1 MYMWDM
7 EQVLLVAG
15 TDTMSISMEWAMSLL
30 LNHPESIQK
39 IKSEIDANVPEDRL
53 LDEQDL
59 PKLRYLQNVIT
70 ETLRLYP
77 PVPFLIPH
85 QSSEDCKV
93 GGYDIP
99 KGTML
104 LVNLWAIHRDSR
116 LWDEPEKF
124 KPERHEAARK
134 EEGAFML
141 PFGAGRRKC
150 PGGGIATKVLGL
162 ALGTMIQGFEW
173 ERVSEELV
181 DMTEGTGF
189 SIPKVKP
196 LEAVCKPREAMM
208 KFFV

>member
-1 MYMWDM
+1 MWDM

-30 LNHPESIQK
+30 LNHPESIKK

-59 PKLRYLQNVIT
+59 PKLRYLHNVIT

-104 LVNLWAIHRDSR
+104 LVNLWVIHRDSR

-124 KPERHEAARK
+124 KPERHEARK
-134 EEGAFML
+134 EEGTFIL
-141 PFGAGRRKC
+141 PFGA
-150 PGGGIATKVLGL
+150 
-162 ALGTMIQGFEW
+162 
-173 ERVSEELV
+173 
-181 DMTEGTGF
+181 
-189 SIPKVKP
+189 
-196 LEAVCKPREAMM
+196 
-208 KFFV
+208 